1 MIHYFSQTFFMN
13 LFYTSITPK
22 SIFNHE
28 KNLRFPL
35 FILFI
40 FCEKQP
46 NESPQTKE
54 ELAGKK

>member
-1 MIHYFSQTFFMN
+1 MKKTYVF
-13 LFYTSITPK
+13 LY
-22 SIFNHE
+22 
-28 KNLRFPL
+28 L

>member
-1 MIHYFSQTFFMN
+1 MN